1 MNNQKQSTMIRPILR
16 LIAANITPHYYVVDY
31 KKYMHSHRPTNSLSY
46 NLIEQVQIGQPNS
59 SIHYILPK
67 CQDCLNF
74 IPRKNVDKLSLE
86 YRSLAKCTL
95 FANKC
100 IGPDGSRFEYAEH
113 CRADEKMC
121 GKMAKLFIGK

>member
-1 MNNQKQSTMIRPILR
+1 MFKPILR
-16 LIAANITPHYYVVDY
+16 LIAANITPHYYLNKHQKHIHNY
-31 KKYMHSHRPTNSLSY
+31 NLSPTSSY
-46 NLIEQVQIGQPNS
+46 NLIEQIQVGQPNS

-67 CQDCLNF
+67 CQDCSNF
-74 IPRKNVDKLSLE
+74 IPRTNVDKLSLE
-86 YRSLAKCTL
+86 YRSLAKYTL
-95 FANKC
+95 FTNKC